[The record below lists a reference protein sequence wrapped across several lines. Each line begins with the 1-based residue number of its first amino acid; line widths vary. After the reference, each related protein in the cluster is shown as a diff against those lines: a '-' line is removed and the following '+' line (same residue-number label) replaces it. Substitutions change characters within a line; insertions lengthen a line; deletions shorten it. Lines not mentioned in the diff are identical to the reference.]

1 MQTAI
6 ANIAKATKNA
16 LLNAVEAHSCAD
28 ESLALNFL
36 SKAQLL
42 NSISG
47 CFYLKIFVNCLK
59 EPVSS

>member
-1 MQTAI
+1 MQTAV
-6 ANIAKATKNA
+6 ANIDKATKNA

-28 ESLALNFL
+28 ESLASNFL

-47 CFYLKIFVNCLK
+47 RFDPNVFVNCLE
-59 EPVSS
+59 EPVRS